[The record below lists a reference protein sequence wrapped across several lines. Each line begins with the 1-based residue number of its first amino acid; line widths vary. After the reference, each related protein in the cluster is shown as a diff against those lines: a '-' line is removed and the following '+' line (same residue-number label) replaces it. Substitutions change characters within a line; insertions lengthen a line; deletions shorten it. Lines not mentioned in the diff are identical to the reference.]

1 MLVAVFLCFTSFTTI
16 SPSCE
21 ICGTCKAWIWSVAQ
35 RYEINSTVNSSQRRD
50 TCRPKRSL
58 SLKTKHYTPISDK
71 TPTTMRLW
79 VTSSWYLRWRRMA
92 ENLFVYSVSSNTD
105 RRSIQ
110 DKLYFTRKINNM
122 APSGRSFAWRVLLI
136 IEPWL
141 AQRREMVVTITQHQ
155 DQKQQ
160 DSAATF
166 FYVFEKDEAFLI
178 T

>member
-1 MLVAVFLCFTSFTTI
+1 
-16 SPSCE
+16 
-21 ICGTCKAWIWSVAQ
+21 
-35 RYEINSTVNSSQRRD
+35 
-50 TCRPKRSL
+50 
-58 SLKTKHYTPISDK
+58 
-71 TPTTMRLW
+71 
-79 VTSSWYLRWRRMA
+79 MA
-92 ENLFVYSVSSNTD
+92 ENLFVYTVSSNTD
-105 RRSIQ
+105 RQSIQ